1 MSLSL
6 WLVPPVTLRAEI
18 ASIIDEYA
26 EELSTPRFIP
36 HLTLLGGIARGVTVD
51 ELGGLAREIA
61 GVTVEPQGVATGDD
75 YYHCVFV
82 AVKRTPELQRARAA
96 AERIFGASAEPF
108 VPHMSLVYGD
118 LPPERREAI
127 AREIEA
133 TRFVAF
139 APEVLEAVETDGTP
153 ERWPSKVQVALR

>member
-18 ASIIDEYA
+18 ATIIDNYA
-26 EELSTPRFIP
+26 EELSTPHFVP
-36 HLTLLGGIARGVTVD
+36 HLTLLGGIERGVTPD
-51 ELGGLAREIA
+51 ELRALARETA
-61 GVTVEPQGVATGDD
+61 GVTIEPRGIVTGDD
-75 YYHCVFV
+75 FYHCVFMSV
-82 AVKRTPELQRARAA
+82 IPTPELRRVRAA

-108 VPHMSLVYGD
+108 RPHMSLVYGD
-118 LPPERREAI
+118 LPRATKDAV

-133 TRFVAF
+133 TRFAAF
-139 APEVLEAVETDGTP
+139 APDVLEAVETSGTP

>member
-18 ASIIDEYA
+18 ATIIDDCA

-36 HLTLLGGIARGVTVD
+36 HLTLLGGIERDVTVD
-51 ELGGLAREIA
+51 ELRGLAREIA
-61 GVTVEPQGVATGDD
+61 GVTIEPHGIATGND

-82 AVKRTPELQRARAA
+82 SVTPTPELQRARAA
-96 AERIFGASAEPF
+96 AERIFGASAEAF

-118 LPPERREAI
+118 LPRERREAV
-127 AREIEA
+127 ARAIEA
-133 TRFVAF
+133 TRFAAF
-139 APEVLEAVETDGTP
+139 APALLEAVDTTGTP
-153 ERWPSKVQVALR
+153 ERWPSKVQVPLR